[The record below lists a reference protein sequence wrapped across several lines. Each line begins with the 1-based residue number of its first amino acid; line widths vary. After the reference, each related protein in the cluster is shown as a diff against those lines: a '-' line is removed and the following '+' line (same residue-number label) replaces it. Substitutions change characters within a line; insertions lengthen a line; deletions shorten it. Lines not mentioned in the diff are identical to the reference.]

1 MLVDDLN
8 TNRFYFF
15 EILKEEEAAEAH
27 WETDVFKT
35 WSGIVKKCLT
45 ERSGVVTRCEQF
57 FRVTVNW

>member
-15 EILKEEEAAEAH
+15 EILKDEEAAEAH

-35 WSGIVKKCLT
+35 WLEIVKKRLT
-45 ERSGVVTRCEQF
+45 ERPGVVIRCEQF
-57 FRVTVNW
+57 F